1 MIRFSPAPGLSL
13 ALVPVLA
20 ILLALGVWQ
29 VKRLHWKTDL
39 LAQIE
44 QGQTLPPTP
53 LDRLLADEADGKMIA
68 WRKVVVRGHI
78 ADEPVRPLYAIR
90 NSKPAQRALAPFIT
104 EDGMAIVVDFG
115 FIDHIPTPDDRLPR
129 TGQPVTLQGI
139 IKPVRKAGPFAPAN
153 QPDGLWYWP
162 DTATML
168 SPFFANRAVERYVLD
183 LQAPRLYPDWP
194 EPAPAHANI
203 PNNHLDYALTWFGLA
218 LAALGIYFGWHV
230 RAGRLRLG
238 AKDS

>member
-13 ALVPVLA
+13 AIVPVLA

-44 QGQTLPPTP
+44 QGQALPPTP
-53 LDRLLADEADGKMIA
+53 LSIILEDEKAGKIIA
-68 WRKVVVRGHI
+68 WRKVMVQGSI

-90 NSKPAQRALAPFIT
+90 HGKPAQRALAPFINENGT
-104 EDGMAIVVDFG
+104 VITVDFG
-115 FIDHIPTPDDRLPR
+115 FIDHIIKPDYRLPR
-129 TGQPVTLQGI
+129 TGEMVTLQGI
-139 IKPVRKAGPFAPAN
+139 LKPVRKVGRFAPAN

-168 SPFFANRAVERYVLD
+168 SPFFANRAVENYVLD

-194 EPAPAHANI
+194 VPAPAHAQI

-230 RAGRLRLG
+230 RAGRLRFG
-238 AKDS
+238 AGRG